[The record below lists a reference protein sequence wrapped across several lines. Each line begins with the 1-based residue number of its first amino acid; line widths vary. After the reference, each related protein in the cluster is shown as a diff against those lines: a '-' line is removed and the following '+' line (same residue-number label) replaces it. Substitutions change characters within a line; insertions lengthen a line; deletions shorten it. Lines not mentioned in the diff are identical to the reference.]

1 MVLPFAT
8 VFPASASNLSRSR
21 SLRSLATAASPN
33 SSPHFTLPFHLFICT
48 ICDGDALNHPV
59 FPLFFVFFFPFPS
72 TFLFLSSFGIP
83 TEWNP
88 LRRGGGCNR
97 LTICYYSTCSSTL
110 PCIFFPNAIVYSVSL
125 PFPHCRGS
133 WLFVSAAGFE
143 PGFSLVLPSLFDRI
157 KPSRSILSHRSCS
170 STHSLKRASRAL
182 LQWFRVEFDHPISR
196 SRRSHTLA
204 RRRSPP
210 RDSPSPRFTP
220 LRSPC
225 RILNRLPPAH
235 PNCRQ
240 HPRHRLPPRWT

>member
-1 MVLPFAT
+1 MRPFFLLRLPTFLAHA
-8 VFPASASNLSRSR
+8 ASAPSQPQHHPTHLPTSLFHFIYLSVPYVMVMPLTILFSPF
-21 SLRSLATAASPN
+21 SLYSFSLS
-33 SSPHFTLPFHLFICT
+33 
-48 ICDGDALNHPV
+48 
-59 FPLFFVFFFPFPS
+59 PS

-170 STHSLKRASRAL
+170 STHSLKRANRAL